1 METKTYRAIHRRAP
15 MTPRKARYVADLVRG
30 RSVDDAIDILKFC
43 ARRAAPMYLK
53 VLMSALANAEEQ
65 SADRRRLHLVDVRA
79 DDGPTMRR
87 WKTRSRGQMFPL
99 LIRSSHLTVVLAERE
114 PEERGRSRGGAD
126 RSRAARV
133 RASREAQQRDVEPKP
148 VPVPAAT
155 DESADADASTTG
167 KEE

>member
-30 RSVDDAIDILKFC
+30 KPVDEAVDILKFC
-43 ARRAAPMYLK
+43 PRRAAPMYLK

-65 SADRRRLHLVDVRA
+65 QADRRRLHVVDIRA

-99 LIRSSHLTVVLAERE
+99 LIRYSHLTVVLAERDQK
-114 PEERGRSRGGAD
+114 ERRRRGGAD

-133 RASREAQQRDVEPKP
+133 SASRAAQRKVEP
-148 VPVPAAT
+148 VSVPADDSAS
-155 DESADADASTTG
+155 DEV
-167 KEE
+167 KE